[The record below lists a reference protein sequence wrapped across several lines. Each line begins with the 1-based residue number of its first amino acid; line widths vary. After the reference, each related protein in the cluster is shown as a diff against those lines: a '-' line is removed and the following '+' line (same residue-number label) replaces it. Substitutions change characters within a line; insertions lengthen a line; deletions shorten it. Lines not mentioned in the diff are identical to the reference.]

1 MFIIVQAV
9 GLKDKIYNGER
20 DLSITR
26 CADIDVRK
34 GIEIAIYLNAGLKD
48 EDLVALAIG
57 NLAAY
62 RLQKDRGEQ
71 LKWQVLHVGG
81 SSGHHFRLIFH
92 HPERILDMGSRPT
105 FREFSRTFQTRRW
118 TNYGR
123 NVSFGTARGAQA
135 DALAACQGRG

>member
-1 MFIIVQAV
+1 M
-9 GLKDKIYNGER
+9 
-20 DLSITR
+20 
-26 CADIDVRK
+26 RK

-71 LKWQVLHVGG
+71 LNWQILLHVGG
-81 SSGHHFRLIFH
+81 SSGHHFRLIVH
-92 HPERILDMGSRPT
+92 HPERILDIGIKADLSRILENLSNET
-105 FREFSRTFQTRRW
+105 MDQLQEGMSIR
-118 TNYGR
+118 
-123 NVSFGTARGAQA
+123 TARGSQT